1 MSQTPSYEFMAIPIV
16 AGIIGVVALVL
27 FAATEG
33 PWAWILLGLGLLI
46 VLGLVIRLV
55 SEEVPAHVGR
65 STRRRDGLAESKRL
79 LEHIE
84 AELQALRGRM

>member
-16 AGIIGVVALVL
+16 AGIIGVIALVL

-33 PWAWILLGLGLLI
+33 PWAWILLGVGLLI

-55 SEEVPAHVGR
+55 ATKYPHMWDEAPADETVSQNR
-65 STRRRDGLAESKRL
+65 NDSSST
-79 LEHIE
+79 
-84 AELQALRGRM
+84 

>member
-16 AGIIGVVALVL
+16 AGIIGVIALVL

-33 PWAWILLGLGLLI
+33 PWAWILLGVGLLI

-55 SEEVPAHVGR
+55 AKKYPHMWDEAPADETVSQNR
-65 STRRRDGLAESKRL
+65 NDSSST
-79 LEHIE
+79 
-84 AELQALRGRM
+84 